1 VASLRENVARTV
13 SGWADE
19 YTWRARAIKLEAAE
33 RTQIEQWEAS
43 HGTPQQVAIR
53 CRIILRALAG
63 QDNVGIAAELEV
75 SRPTVQLWRKRVR
88 EQGIGEVWKIA
99 PGRGRKPRYDQA
111 RREAIMEATLQGKP
125 AGMSHW
131 SCRLMAEAQGV
142 SKSTVNRLWQLH
154 NLKPHLSH
162 TFKLS
167 RDAKFLEKLTDV
179 VGLYL
184 NPPDKAL
191 VLCLDEKSQIQ
202 ALDRTQPG
210 LPLKKGR
217 CGTMT
222 HDYKRNG
229 TTTLFA
235 ALNVLDGKVM
245 GECHGRHRHQEWLK
259 FLRRLDGEF
268 PPGLPLHLVM
278 DNYGT
283 HKEPHVQAW
292 LKKHPRFVCHFVPT
306 SSSWLNLVERWFRE
320 LTQKTIRR
328 GSFGSV
334 PDLKQAI
341 EEFMRAWNQNPKPF
355 IWTASVGK
363 IIEKIERARIKM
375 EQINPGSTLPRRK
388 KK

>member
-1 VASLRENVARTV
+1 MILVMPNTS
-13 SGWADE
+13 
-19 YTWRARAIKLEAAE
+19 RAIELQAAE
-33 RTQIEQWEAS
+33 RAQMEQWEAS
-43 HGTPQQVAIR
+43 HGTPQQVALR

-111 RREAIMEATLQGKP
+111 RREAIMEATLQSKP

-259 FLRRLDGEF
+259 FLRRLDREF
-268 PPGLPLHLVM
+268 PPNLPLHLVM

-320 LTQKTIRR
+320 LTDKTIRR
-328 GSFGSV
+328 GSFLSV
-334 PDLKQAI
+334 SDLNRAI
-341 EEFMRAWNQNPKPF
+341 EEFMHAWNQNPKPF

-375 EQINPGSTLPRRK
+375 EQLKPGSTLPRGKRSTNDL
-388 KK
+388 